1 MNNKRL
7 AYVCLE
13 EFHGAFYTQT
23 ACSGRQ
29 ENGFA
34 STKHEA
40 RAVSLSD
47 DAGSAKSDEDDEGV
61 EGGVVE
67 VDRLVEVV
75 DRSGEIR
82 TLYDC
87 TRWFFA
93 GV

>member
-13 EFHGAFYTQT
+13 EFHGAFNAQA

-34 STKHEA
+34 STEHEA

-47 DAGSAKSDEDDEGV
+47 DACPTESDEDDEGV
-61 EGGVVE
+61 EGGIVE
-67 VDRLVEVV
+67 VDGLVEVV
-75 DRSGEIR
+75 D
-82 TLYDC
+82 
-87 TRWFFA
+87 
-93 GV
+93 